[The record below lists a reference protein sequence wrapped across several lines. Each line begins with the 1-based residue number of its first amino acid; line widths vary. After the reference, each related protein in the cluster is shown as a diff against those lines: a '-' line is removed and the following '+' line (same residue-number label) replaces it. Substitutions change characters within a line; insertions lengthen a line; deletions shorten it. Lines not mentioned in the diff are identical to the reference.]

1 MVDYQRESASR
12 STAMSEDEEAL
23 HLLEM
28 VMARIR
34 DREFRRWVL
43 EGIDRNGW

>member
-1 MVDYQRESASR
+1 
-12 STAMSEDEEAL
+12 MSDDEEAL

-34 DREFRRWVL
+34 NREFRRWLL
-43 EGIDRNGW
+43 EDIDSNGW

>member
-1 MVDYQRESASR
+1 
-12 STAMSEDEEAL
+12 MSEDEEAL
-23 HLLEM
+23 HVLEM

-34 DREFRRWVL
+34 NREFRRGLL